1 MIKKIFTYPLH
12 FVIFVLIQSLV
23 LNNIQLWGTAN
34 PYLYILFIL
43 WLPIETN
50 KALVIGIAFLL
61 GLSIDLFTDT
71 VGMHASASVFLAF
84 VRPYVLNALAPR
96 DGYEI
101 NIPPTSSGLGW
112 FWFLRYAAIGVF
124 LHHFFLFFVEVFRF
138 SEFFDTM
145 GRILM
150 STAFS
155 LVLIALAQIFNS
167 NFEEKR

>member
-1 MIKKIFTYPLH
+1 
-12 FVIFVLIQSLV
+12 
-23 LNNIQLWGTAN
+23 
-34 PYLYILFIL
+34 
-43 WLPIETN
+43 
-50 KALVIGIAFLL
+50 
-61 GLSIDLFTDT
+61 
-71 VGMHASASVFLAF
+71 MHASASVFLAF

-101 NIPPTSSGLGW
+101 NTPPTSSGLGW

-167 NFEEKR
+167 NVEEKR